1 MNYLVVITLL
11 LAMVGVASIVIIA
24 IDFIFTIGKKI
35 KEEEDSNDER
45 LFDP

>member
-11 LAMVGVASIVIIA
+11 LAMVGIASIAIIVV
-24 IDFIFTIGKKI
+24 DFIFTIGKKI
-35 KEEEDSNDER
+35 KEEEDSMDER